1 MTSKEEDRLIM
12 FLTLCRYLVNYPEI
26 TIKLPNFATNFQIFN
41 NAVLDIQKNAEE
53 QKFSMKGITQ
63 VKNQLKED
71 LTVLT
76 ADYVRKLGA
85 YAKFNHNTPLADE
98 VNVSESKLRQM
109 ADAVIKTY
117 SQQIY
122 NLTQPLVAQLAEY
135 GIDAEKQTKLAGLI
149 EAYNQSLGTPGVER
163 SESAQLTKQRNA
175 LFTTAETALENID
188 TAVEIIKLT
197 QVDFYNGYKSARK
210 VIERGAGTLAVKG
223 FVSDAQT
230 GAATKGVSVSFCIDG
245 QTDVVLKKKT
255 ADKGGFTVKNL
266 AAGVYKVCFKK
277 NGYAEQTVT
286 VVVNSREMTNLKISL
301 QKL

>member
-12 FLTLCRYLVNYPEI
+12 FLTLCRYLVNHPEI

-98 VNVSESKLRQM
+98 VSVSESKLRQM

-135 GIDAEKQTKLAGLI
+135 GIDAEMQTKLAGLI

-163 SESAQLTKQRNA
+163 SESAQLTKQRNT
-175 LFTTAETALENID
+175 LFATAEGALENMD
-188 TAVEIIKLT
+188 TAVEIVKVT
-197 QVDFYNGYKSARK
+197 EVDFYNGYKSARK

-223 FVSDAQT
+223 IVIDAQT
-230 GAATKGVSVSFCIDG
+230 GAAIKGVSVSFCIDG
-245 QTDVVLKKKT
+245 KTDVVLEKKT

-266 AAGVYKVCFKK
+266 AAGMYKVCFKK
-277 NGYAEQTVT
+277 NGYAEHTEI
-286 VVVNSREMTNLKISL
+286 VVVNSREMTDLKISL
-301 QKL
+301 QKA